1 MLSKFSLS
9 SRLKDNNK
17 NKKNNK
23 NEENEDNRKTREI
36 SDKNILNPLLMI
48 GKYIKNF

>member
-9 SRLKDNNK
+9 SRVKDK